1 MSCSNWPKKKV
12 GNRTGASASVA
23 RQVQTPARNQGSS
36 QIEPIRATR
45 IPDKTTPDQRLQG
58 VQTCVIHQS
67 HTPHPVKNGGYR
79 LPILPGTPSDVVLK
93 QDCLAW
99 CSGRRFGLLL
109 DQPSESG
116 HRPKRKLPR
125 NTFDT
130 LDIVSRVLPFFS
142 GYQLPLWPL
151 RPIPSTR
158 AVLRLPTIYVCSF
171 TG

>member
-1 MSCSNWPKKKV
+1 MKCKRLHGTRGPAKLSQFEPPRSQTRPHQTN
-12 GNRTGASASVA
+12 AS
-23 RQVQTPARNQGSS
+23 R
-36 QIEPIRATR
+36 
-45 IPDKTTPDQRLQG
+45 G

-67 HTPHPVKNGGYR
+67 HTPHPVKNGGYH

-125 NTFDT
+125 NTSDT
-130 LDIVSRVLPFFS
+130 LDIASRVLPFFS